1 MCGACCVLNC
11 MWKQGTG
18 GREDGIE
25 KNRENEKN
33 EKRLGKTKRKE

>member
-1 MCGACCVLNC
+1 

-25 KNRENEKN
+25 KNRENEK
-33 EKRLGKTKRKE
+33 RLGKTKRKE